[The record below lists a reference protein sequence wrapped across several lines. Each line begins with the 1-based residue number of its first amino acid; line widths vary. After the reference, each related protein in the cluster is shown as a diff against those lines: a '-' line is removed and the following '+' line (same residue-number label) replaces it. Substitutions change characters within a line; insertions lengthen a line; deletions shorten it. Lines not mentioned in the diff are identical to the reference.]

1 MNLNVPPH
9 IARNGDT
16 SRVDLLLI
24 AEMVTP
30 GARVLDIG
38 CGDGTLLRLLAE
50 RHGVDGRGIEL
61 SQAGVNSCVARGL
74 SVIQGDAD
82 ADLVHYPD
90 LAFDFAILS
99 QTIQATYSPRDVLR
113 ELLRIG
119 RRAIVSFPNFGHW
132 RVRTQLMFG
141 GKMPT
146 TDNLPD
152 RWYDTPNIHLCTI
165 KDFLGLCKDVGARV
179 ERAVALNAY
188 GRKLGVSMPLFAQNL
203 FGEQAV
209 FLLSRQRLRGHGA
222 GGNGNDAAP
231 HLA

>member
-1 MNLNVPPH
+1 MAAVNLNVPPH
-9 IARNGDT
+9 SLRNGDI

-50 RHGVDGRGIEL
+50 KRGVDGRGIEL

-82 ADLVHYPD
+82 TDLVYYPD
-90 LAFDFAILS
+90 LAFDYAILS
-99 QTIQATYSPRDVLR
+99 QTIQATYSPHHVL
-113 ELLRIG
+113 EQLLRIG
-119 RRAIVSFPNFGHW
+119 KRAVVSFPNFGHW
-132 RVRTQLMFG
+132 RVRAQLMFG
-141 GKMPT
+141 GKMPK

-165 KDFLGLCKDVGARV
+165 KDFLGLCKDVGAKV

-188 GRKLGVSMPLFAQNL
+188 GRKLGVSMPTFAQNL

-209 FLLSRQRLRGHGA
+209 FLLSR
-222 GGNGNDAAP
+222 
-231 HLA
+231 